1 VQTYR
6 GAAESFSLSPE
17 VSRRLKALSQQK
29 GTTMFMLLLA
39 AFHTL
44 LYRYTGEEDIVVGT
58 TVANR
63 ERSEIEPLIGFFV
76 NMLALRAD
84 CSGNPRFLQLLDQV
98 RETTLKAYAHQGVP
112 FEKLIQELRPK
123 RNPGYLPL
131 FQAVFTFQNQPT
143 LMDMALSGLTLSVP
157 RREVTTTQIDLL
169 FDMDE
174 INGGLQ
180 GGVQYNRDLFDRT
193 TILQMIEHF
202 QRLLTAIAA
211 NPEQRLSELPMLSA
225 EETRELAIWN
235 ETDTAG
241 APDAAVHKLIEIQTE
256 ATPDSIAVEFQGELL
271 SYAELNRKANQL
283 AHHLRAEGVQPGDL
297 VAVCVEHSPEELI
310 AILGVLKAGAGYVA
324 QDPRHPRQRLSF
336 VREDADVVA
345 VLTREKL
352 ERDWPAIAQQSDT
365 NLQVDVNPDSL
376 AYVIYTSGSTGEP
389 KGVGISHRSLVNYV
403 TWAKDVYL
411 RDRSL
416 SFALYSSLAF
426 DLTVTSIYVPLI
438 TGNKIVIFSGEAKG
452 AQVEEILADGRVGV
466 CKLTPSHLTLVKDKD
481 NRQSSVK
488 CFIVGGEA
496 FGTELASQIHESFG
510 GEVEIFNEYGPTEA
524 TVGCMIYQYD
534 PLKDSGPNVPIGRPA
549 RNVSLYVL
557 DQWLQPAPRNVTGEL
572 FIAGP
577 GLARGYLNRP
587 MLTAERFLPNPFGSG
602 ERMYR
607 TGDLCRRL
615 PSGDLEYLGRQDEQV
630 KFHGYRIELNEI
642 RTALKKHPQVRD
654 CAIVVKKDKNGHAA
668 TIAYYVSRQELKS
681 TELYDFLSEYLIAE
695 TIPNFFAHLNK
706 LPLTLNGKI
715 NYDALPSLEEAKQ
728 KLPRTYTP
736 PRTAQEVRLAA
747 IWGDVLSL
755 EQVGIEE
762 NFFDIG
768 GHSLLAAQII
778 HRVNQ
783 TFQIDLPMRVIFD
796 QPTVAGLAL
805 SIEEALIEKL
815 EAVS

>member
-1 VQTYR
+1 
-6 GAAESFSLSPE
+6 
-17 VSRRLKALSQQK
+17 
-29 GTTMFMLLLA
+29 
-39 AFHTL
+39 
-44 LYRYTGEEDIVVGT
+44 
-58 TVANR
+58 
-63 ERSEIEPLIGFFV
+63 
-76 NMLALRAD
+76 
-84 CSGNPRFLQLLDQV
+84 
-98 RETTLKAYAHQGVP
+98 
-112 FEKLIQELRPK
+112 
-123 RNPGYLPL
+123 
-131 FQAVFTFQNQPT
+131 
-143 LMDMALSGLTLSVP
+143 
-157 RREVTTTQIDLL
+157 
-169 FDMDE
+169 
-174 INGGLQ
+174 
-180 GGVQYNRDLFDRT
+180 
-193 TILQMIEHF
+193 
-202 QRLLTAIAA
+202 
-211 NPEQRLSELPMLSA
+211 
-225 EETRELAIWN
+225 
-235 ETDTAG
+235 
-241 APDAAVHKLIEIQTE
+241 
-256 ATPDSIAVEFQGELL
+256 
-271 SYAELNRKANQL
+271 
-283 AHHLRAEGVQPGDL
+283 
-297 VAVCVEHSPEELI
+297 
-310 AILGVLKAGAGYVA
+310 
-324 QDPRHPRQRLSF
+324 
-336 VREDADVVA
+336 
-345 VLTREKL
+345 
-352 ERDWPAIAQQSDT
+352 
-365 NLQVDVNPDSL
+365 
-376 AYVIYTSGSTGEP
+376 
-389 KGVGISHRSLVNYV
+389 VGISHRSLVNYV

-411 RDRSL
+411 RGRSL

-438 TGNKIVIFSGEAKG
+438 TGSRIVIFAGDVKG
-452 AQVEEILADGRVGV
+452 AQIEEILADGRVGV

-488 CFIVGGEA
+488 SFIVGGEA
-496 FGTELASQIHESFG
+496 FGTELAWQIHESFG
-510 GEVEIFNEYGPTEA
+510 GEVEIFNEYGPTEV

-805 SIEEALIEKL
+805 SIEEALIDKL